1 LAAVECRTGSGK
13 SSSIMASQSLR
24 AVSPEREM
32 EIIPMG
38 KTGTGGKKR
47 VSATEFGMKK
57 QAEMPRR
64 LGILAG
70 GGVFPAKVAAA
81 ARAAG
86 REVFIVG
93 LEGFVDP
100 TILSPWPHEIRR
112 LGAASRIIR
121 ALRENG
127 CQDLVMIG
135 PVRRPS
141 LLGLRP
147 DAEGA
152 KLLARIGR
160 AAFTGDDGLL
170 AAVIRVLTE
179 EGFRVLGAQDIIQEV
194 LAPAG
199 VLTRTQPDAQAMA
212 DIHRGVH
219 VVGLLGSADVGQAC
233 VVQQGL
239 VLAVEAIEGTDA
251 MLLRAGELRRD
262 GIGGVLVKLMKLG
275 QDKRAD
281 LPTIGADTMQNAA
294 AAGLRGVA
302 FEAKA
307 TILAEREACL
317 AAADEAGL
325 FMLGLDPET
334 LKGDSR

>member
-1 LAAVECRTGSGK
+1 
-13 SSSIMASQSLR
+13 
-24 AVSPEREM
+24 
-32 EIIPMG
+32 
-38 KTGTGGKKR
+38 
-47 VSATEFGMKK
+47 MKN

-64 LGILAG
+64 LGIIAG
-70 GGVFPAKVAAA
+70 GGPLPAKVAAA

-86 REVFIVG
+86 RGVFIIG
-93 LEGFVDP
+93 LEGFADP
-100 TILSPWPHEIRR
+100 ALLAPWPHEMRR
-112 LGAASRIIR
+112 LGAAARIIA

-141 LLGLRP
+141 LLDLRP

-160 AAFTGDDGLL
+160 AAFAGDDGLL

-179 EGFRVLGAQDIIQEV
+179 EGFTVIGMQQILREAV
-194 LAPAG
+194 APAG
-199 VLTRTQPDAQAMA
+199 VLSAATPDAQAMA
-212 DIHRGVH
+212 DINRGVQ
-219 VVGLLGSADVGQAC
+219 VARLLGSADVGQGC

-251 MLLRAGELRRD
+251 MLLRAGALRRD
-262 GIGGVLVKLMKLG
+262 GIGGVLVKLVKPG

-281 LPTIGADTMQNAA
+281 LPTIGPNTVRNAA

-302 FEAKA
+302 FEAQA
-307 TILAEREACL
+307 TILADREACL
-317 AAADEAGL
+317 DAANAAGL
-325 FMLGLDPET
+325 FLLGLDPET
-334 LKGDSR
+334 LS

>member
-1 LAAVECRTGSGK
+1 
-13 SSSIMASQSLR
+13 
-24 AVSPEREM
+24 
-32 EIIPMG
+32 
-38 KTGTGGKKR
+38 
-47 VSATEFGMKK
+47 MKN

-64 LGILAG
+64 LGIIAG
-70 GGVFPAKVAAA
+70 GGPLPAKVAAA

-86 REVFIVG
+86 RGVFIIG
-93 LEGFVDP
+93 LEGFADP
-100 TILSPWPHEIRR
+100 ALLAPWPHEMRR
-112 LGAASRIIR
+112 LGAAARIIA

-141 LLGLRP
+141 LLDLRP

-160 AAFTGDDGLL
+160 AAFAGDDGLL

-179 EGFRVLGAQDIIQEV
+179 EGFTVIGVQQILREAV
-194 LAPAG
+194 APAG
-199 VLTRTQPDAQAMA
+199 VLSAATPDAQAMA
-212 DIHRGVH
+212 DINRGVQ
-219 VVGLLGSADVGQAC
+219 VARLLGSADVGQGC

-251 MLLRAGELRRD
+251 MLLRAGALRRD
-262 GIGGVLVKLMKLG
+262 GIGGVLVKLVKPG

-281 LPTIGADTMQNAA
+281 LPTIGPNTVRNAA

-302 FEAKA
+302 FEAQA
-307 TILAEREACL
+307 TILADREACL
-317 AAADEAGL
+317 DAANAAGL
-325 FMLGLDPET
+325 FLLGLDPET
-334 LKGDSR
+334 LS